1 MNDLLPPS
9 ATSQERAIAAATSRV
24 SDVPVP
30 IRTLWNAQTCPVDLL
45 PWLAWALSVDTW
57 YSNWTEV
64 RKRAVIA
71 AAVST
76 ARVKGTK
83 KSVSEALAALS
94 ASSVIVEWFQ
104 KTPVG
109 TPHTFTINIVSND
122 DSIETQAAIAKEINR
137 TKPVRSHYDIV
148 FGTAGESKINVV
160 GVFQPAIFVRLNG
173 GATY

>member
-9 ATSQERAIAAATSRV
+9 ATSQERAIAGATSRI

-57 YSNWTEV
+57 YSDWSEL

-71 AAVST
+71 AAVNT

-83 KSVSEALAALS
+83 QSVTEALYALS
-94 ASSVIVEWFQ
+94 ASSVMVEWFQ

-122 DSIETQAAIAKEINR
+122 TSMETQAAMVNEINR

-148 FGTAGESKINVV
+148 FGVAGESSINVV
-160 GVFQPAIFVRLNG
+160 GVFRPAIFVRLDG